1 MSLSADALQQHCHTI
16 VNSPHA
22 QNRMVILC
30 EGNIQ
35 AVQGRASPSSYRQ
48 LQKLPDAN
56 FYKACVPVW
65 WQQKRPEFFVCGDR
79 LDVVNTYFEL
89 QRMDCTGSR
98 FDKTKLF
105 AIIDLDLPLCKFAEG
120 YPVQDS
126 ETLFHTLYQQGKIN
140 RQALVEHTIF
150 VTGLIYKEAYFLIPD
165 LQAVFDAYATPV
177 HYRNGL
183 VNLQAIYREMLDNLS
198 EDKNIQEPTHFPR
211 ACERIKHCVD
221 SVLGSISD
229 LQDSWSRT
237 FDSATEPTPQELIL
251 ALLSIH
257 QVKSYWQA
265 LSPPHNSGIP
275 PERFEEQLTLAI
287 ANFYAKQ
294 ARDSHHHIPCF
305 FDSLLKRAEFT

>member
-1 MSLSADALQQHCHTI
+1 MSLSAEALQQHCHTI
-16 VNSPHA
+16 INSPYA
-22 QNRMVILC
+22 QNKTVILC

-56 FYKACVPVW
+56 FYKACIPVW

-79 LDVVNTYFEL
+79 QDVVNTYFEL
-89 QRMDCTGSR
+89 QLMDCTGTC

-105 AIIDLDLPLCKFAEG
+105 AIIDLDLPLCKFAENHS
-120 YPVQDS
+120 VQDS

-140 RQALVEHTIF
+140 RQALADQSIF
-150 VTGLIYKEAYFLIPD
+150 VTGLIYKEAYFLIPE
-165 LQAVFDAYATPV
+165 LQAMFDAYATPV
-177 HYRNGL
+177 HYKNDV
-183 VNLQAIYREMLDNLS
+183 VNLQSIYLEMLGNLS

-221 SVLGSISD
+221 SDLSNISE
-229 LQDSWSRT
+229 LQDSWSRA
-237 FDSATEPTPQELIL
+237 FASATEPTLQELIL

-265 LSPPHNSGIP
+265 LAPSQNSGIP
-275 PERFEEQLTLAI
+275 QERFEEQLTLAI
-287 ANFYAKQ
+287 AHFYSQQ
-294 ARDSHHHIPCF
+294 ARDSHQHIPSF
-305 FDSLLKRAEFT
+305 FDSILSRA